1 MKNPERM
8 LGVFNKRNKARLL
21 PYARIISQ
29 VEGYDL
35 SLSAPLAHSS
45 YHRLPRLVKHE
56 SALFRFLV
64 RKKFRNGR
72 PPKSFKTVALA
83 RASIV

>member
-35 SLSAPLAHSS
+35 SLSAPLAHDPADIPS
-45 YHRLPRLVKHE
+45 
-56 SALFRFLV
+56 
-64 RKKFRNGR
+64 
-72 PPKSFKTVALA
+72 PPAGGA
-83 RASIV
+83 RGKVH

>member
-21 PYARIISQ
+21 P
-29 VEGYDL
+29 
-35 SLSAPLAHSS
+35 
-45 YHRLPRLVKHE
+45 RLVKHE
-56 SALFRFLV
+56 SALFRSLV
-64 RKKFRNGR
+64 RKRFRNGR

>member
-8 LGVFNKRNKARLL
+8 LGVFNKRNKTRLL

-45 YHRLPRLVKHE
+45 YHR
-56 SALFRFLV
+56 
-64 RKKFRNGR
+64 
-72 PPKSFKTVALA
+72 PPLLSSGKGVVFCLNFSGNPADIPSPPAGGA
-83 RASIV
+83 RGKVH

>member
-35 SLSAPLAHSS
+35 SLSAPLASAVF
-45 YHRLPRLVKHE
+45 RLNFSGDPADIP
-56 SALFRFLV
+56 S
-64 RKKFRNGR
+64 
-72 PPKSFKTVALA
+72 PPAGGA
-83 RASIV
+83 RGKVH